1 MVLYLFLNVFCVLI
15 IVERLAFKIRG
26 RWDVVTPA
34 TPPPDHLK
42 TTEIGLCR
50 PVVFMHT
57 MYLYKKEFQ

>member
-1 MVLYLFLNVFCVLI
+1 MLCLFLNAVCVLI
-15 IVERLAFKIRG
+15 IGERLALKIRG

-34 TPPPDHLK
+34 ISPPDHLK

-57 MYLYKKEFQ
+57 MYLE